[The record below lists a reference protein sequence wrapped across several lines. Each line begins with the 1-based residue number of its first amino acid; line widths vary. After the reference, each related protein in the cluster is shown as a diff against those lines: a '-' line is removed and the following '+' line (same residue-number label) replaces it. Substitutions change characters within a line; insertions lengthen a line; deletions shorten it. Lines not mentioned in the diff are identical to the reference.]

1 MSSLDI
7 CIVKNFQCFSLNS
20 LFCRH
25 LGECQPAITYDQTHD
40 KKRKIINSHS
50 VATAKLG
57 MVVLSALGGGASNKA
72 KIADFLPFETPRP
85 ATSITSETEEV
96 VRWALR
102 TQKLPPTVVAL
113 LAAELK
119 S

>member
-1 MSSLDI
+1 MFHAERFGKVP
-7 CIVKNFQCFSLNS
+7 IVLLKKLI
-20 LFCRH
+20 L
-25 LGECQPAITYDQTHD
+25 AADQE
-40 KKRKIINSHS
+40 KQQIINSHS

-57 MVVLSALGGGASNKA
+57 MIVLSALGGGASNKA

-85 ATSITSETEEV
+85 VTAITSETEEV

-102 TQKLPPTVVAL
+102 TQKLPPTIVAML
-113 LAAELK
+113 GAELK

>member
-1 MSSLDI
+1 MFHAERFGKVP
-7 CIVKNFQCFSLNS
+7 IVLLKRLIQI
-20 LFCRH
+20 
-25 LGECQPAITYDQTHD
+25 ADQEQQQ
-40 KKRKIINSHS
+40 IINSHS

-85 ATSITSETEEV
+85 ATSITAETEEV

-102 TQKLPPTVVAL
+102 TQKLPASIVAML
-113 LAAELK
+113 GAELN

>member
-1 MSSLDI
+1 MFHAERFGKVPIAL
-7 CIVKNFQCFSLNS
+7 L
-20 LFCRH
+20 
-25 LGECQPAITYDQTHD
+25 
-40 KKRKIINSHS
+40 KKLIKTADDEQQQIINSHS

>member
-1 MSSLDI
+1 MLLKRLI
-7 CIVKNFQCFSLNS
+7 QI
-20 LFCRH
+20 
-25 LGECQPAITYDQTHD
+25 ADQEQQQ
-40 KKRKIINSHS
+40 IINSHS

-85 ATSITSETEEV
+85 ATSITAETEEV

-102 TQKLPPTVVAL
+102 TQKLPASIVAML
-113 LAAELK
+113 GAELN

>member
-1 MSSLDI
+1 MFHAERFGKVP
-7 CIVKNFQCFSLNS
+7 IVLLKRLIQI
-20 LFCRH
+20 
-25 LGECQPAITYDQTHD
+25 ADQEQQQ
-40 KKRKIINSHS
+40 IINSHS

-85 ATSITSETEEV
+85 ATSITEV

-102 TQKLPPTVVAL
+102 TQKLPASIVAML
-113 LAAELK
+113 GAELN

>member
-1 MSSLDI
+1 MFHAERFGKVP
-7 CIVKNFQCFSLNS
+7 IVLLKRLIQI
-20 LFCRH
+20 
-25 LGECQPAITYDQTHD
+25 ADQEQQQ
-40 KKRKIINSHS
+40 IINSHS

-72 KIADFLPFETPRP
+72 KIADFLPFEAPRP
-85 ATSITSETEEV
+85 ATSITAETEEV

-102 TQKLPPTVVAL
+102 TQKLPASIVAML
-113 LAAELK
+113 GAELN

>member
-1 MSSLDI
+1 MFHAERFGKVP
-7 CIVKNFQCFSLNS
+7 IVLLKKLIKT
-20 LFCRH
+20 
-25 LGECQPAITYDQTHD
+25 ADQEQQQ
-40 KKRKIINSHS
+40 IINSHS

-72 KIADFLPFETPRP
+72 KITDFLPFETPRP

-96 VRWALR
+96 IRWALR
-102 TQKLPPTVVAL
+102 TQKLPSTVVAL

>member
-1 MSSLDI
+1 MP
-7 CIVKNFQCFSLNS
+7 IVLLKRLIQI
-20 LFCRH
+20 
-25 LGECQPAITYDQTHD
+25 ADQEQQQ
-40 KKRKIINSHS
+40 IINSHS

-72 KIADFLPFETPRP
+72 KIADFLPFETPRS
-85 ATSITSETEEV
+85 ATSITAETEEV

-102 TQKLPPTVVAL
+102 TQKLPASIVAML
-113 LAAELK
+113 GAELN